1 MELPSELLAETEPNS
16 RLNNVTPLS
25 LELDSFF
32 LNNSSSLVGGAVD
45 PKYFGF
51 S

>member
-1 MELPSELLAETEPNS
+1 LELPSELLTENEPNS

-25 LELDSFF
+25 LELDSFS
-32 LNNSSSLVGGAVD
+32 LNNSSFLVGGGVD

-51 S
+51 